1 MRVSASDLA
10 EFEFYTPSRSAGS
23 VLVIDVD
30 RPEAVLDIFDTIPAE
45 IRPSWIVETRKGAQA
60 GWMID
65 TVDLRSTARERPVAY
80 ARAIGAALRAA
91 LAGDEAVDPLTPVRV
106 RNPTYTRAELRASA
120 TPPVYGLKQLHQ
132 GLKTADLWP
141 EGKRFT
147 GRSATKQAHSA
158 IAAAIDTGNR
168 NQTVFDLA
176 RHAAYAGED
185 FEAVA
190 WAINDAAPEPMGAGE
205 VRGIIRSITRYMANS
220 RGHRAGVAMPS
231 QMREALSEMG
241 RRGGL
246 ANTAAQRAA
255 RALGPSAS
263 AKARKP
269 RTDTKAR
276 TAQKMRAQGHSVA
289 AIGQKLAASPA
300 TVYRWLRR
308 HVQHQ
313 CRFSSVEHQVVR
325 RPRPQLPGTLDP
337 TSAGCAG
344 VGLPARSLPTGPTPL
359 PRQAQDHPAVHAAAN
374 RPASGCTSITASGSP
389 ARYDARIQP
398 RVANSCRAVFNSA
411 AVSPALLRLHN
422 VIGKGLCPMRL
433 STANNAAY
441 SPGAGAS

>member
-1 MRVSASDLA
+1 MSPTIAPATASKQSIKLSTVFRAAFLGNMATAWARASATKTAPSVRIRASDLA

-23 VLVIDVD
+23 VLVIDID

-65 TVDLRSTARERPVAY
+65 TVDLRSTARERPIAY
-80 ARAIGAALRAA
+80 ARAIGRALRAA

-106 RNPTYTRAELRASA
+106 RNPAYARAELRASS

-132 GLKTADLWP
+132 ALKTAGLWP
-141 EGKRFT
+141 EGMRFT
-147 GRSATKQAHSA
+147 GRSATQKAHRA

-190 WAINDAAPEPMGAGE
+190 WETNNDAPEPLKAAE
-205 VRGIIRSITRYMANS
+205 VHGIIRSIARYMAS
-220 RGHRAGVAMPS
+220 PRRHRAAVAVPS
-231 QMREALSEMG
+231 QMRELMAEMG

-255 RALGPSAS
+255 RALGPAAS
-263 AKARKP
+263 AAARKP

-276 TAQKMRAQGHSVA
+276 KAQKLRAQGHSQA
-289 AIGQKLAASPA
+289 AIGRKLAAAPS
-300 TVYRWLRR
+300 TVSRWLRR
-308 HVQHQ
+308 YVAHQ
-313 CRFSSVEHQVVR
+313 CPRATVEHQVIR
-325 RPRPQLPGTLDP
+325 RPLHYPPYRLRALPPRRRRRGIP
-337 TSAGCAG
+337 CEI
-344 VGLPARSLPTGPTPL
+344 PTPGQDFPGDPNSGPPSG
-359 PRQAQDHPAVHAAAN
+359 PR
-374 RPASGCTSITASGSP
+374 SG
-389 ARYDARIQP
+389 
-398 RVANSCRAVFNSA
+398 
-411 AVSPALLRLHN
+411 
-422 VIGKGLCPMRL
+422 
-433 STANNAAY
+433 
-441 SPGAGAS
+441 